1 MSMPN
6 VTSLCDSYGRDPSQ
20 KWPNKRV
27 DGGCYNWCS
36 CISKCS
42 PWGWMESNWLRWNL
56 IAWALTIS
64 CNALKPRGSWARR
77 KDRSGMLAARSSGRT
92 IVLTF
97 ARRYT
102 VRGACSSVSIQN
114 PANSGTWNFHERKE
128 WLTLTSAS
136 VSSTECLCTPLHC
149 IGGDHAKVLLSVRSR
164 CHCTEGVPNQ
174 AHI

>member
-6 VTSLCDSYGRDPSQ
+6 VTSLCDSYGRDSSH

-27 DGGCYNWCS
+27 DGGCYNRCS

-102 VRGACSSVSIQN
+102 VSGACSSVSIQN
-114 PANSGTWNFHERKE
+114 PANSGTWNFHER
-128 WLTLTSAS
+128 
-136 VSSTECLCTPLHC
+136 
-149 IGGDHAKVLLSVRSR
+149 VRSDSHWPVHLHPLLNTT
-164 CHCTEGVPNQ
+164 CIHHSI
-174 AHI
+174 A